1 VKHKKVATAYVDII
15 IIAAPRI
22 IIYIYKYIYITIII
36 MYIFILLG
44 LLFDTIIYII
54 AGPN

>member
-1 VKHKKVATAYVDII
+1 MKHQKVATAYVDII